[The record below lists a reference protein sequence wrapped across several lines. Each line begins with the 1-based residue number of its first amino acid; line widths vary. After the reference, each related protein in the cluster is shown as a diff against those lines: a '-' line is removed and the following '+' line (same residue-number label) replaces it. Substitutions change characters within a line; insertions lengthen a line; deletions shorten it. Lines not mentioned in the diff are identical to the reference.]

1 MNELVRF
8 LLVIGALVA
17 AAIVAI
23 LCAVSCQ
30 KRAEVD
36 RFRYAAFDGH
46 EYVIY
51 ERGMGDLIRSGMAH
65 SPNCP
70 CRKEG
75 ADK

>member
-1 MNELVRF
+1 MKE
-8 LLVIGALVA
+8 LLVIGAIVA
-17 AAIVAI
+17 AAIVVI

-30 KRAEVD
+30 KRAETD
-36 RFRYAAFDGH
+36 RFRYATFDGH

-51 ERGMGDLIRSGMAH
+51 ECGMGNLIRSGIAH

-75 ADK
+75 ANK